1 MSINRGIRLSV
12 AVAVLGVAAS
22 VTFAAPAQAA
32 VNPAACKYSYDRYRE
47 HVSATCYDD
56 NLSRWQ
62 LRAHCWTVYDD
73 NIYINGTFAY
83 GPGTGTSMVTCTV
96 GELVDYTIVVVNL

>member
-62 LRAHCWTVYDD
+62 LRPTA
-73 NIYINGTFAY
+73 
-83 GPGTGTSMVTCTV
+83 GPSTTTTSTSTAPSPT
-96 GELVDYTIVVVNL
+96 DPAPARPW